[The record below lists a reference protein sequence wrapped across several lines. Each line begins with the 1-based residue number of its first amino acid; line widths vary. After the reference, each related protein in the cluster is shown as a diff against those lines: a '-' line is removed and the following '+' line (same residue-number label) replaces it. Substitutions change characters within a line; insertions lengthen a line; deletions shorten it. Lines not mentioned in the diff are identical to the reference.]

1 MKTVYSILT
10 IAIIAPLFFIAFK
23 PKEISNLEKHQ
34 QLQKHY
40 LKLMEYHLQENISIN
55 TADPTEKELGLV
67 HIELAKEYSK
77 LYLRESGII
86 YVLTNGDNKNEQR

>member
-1 MKTVYSILT
+1 MRTIYSILT
-10 IAIIAPLFFIAFK
+10 VAIIAPLFFIAFK
-23 PKEISNLEKHQ
+23 QKESSNLEKHQ

-40 LKLMEYHLQENISIN
+40 LKLM
-55 TADPTEKELGLV
+55 TEKELGLV

-86 YVLTNGDNKNEQR
+86 YVLTNGDNKNE